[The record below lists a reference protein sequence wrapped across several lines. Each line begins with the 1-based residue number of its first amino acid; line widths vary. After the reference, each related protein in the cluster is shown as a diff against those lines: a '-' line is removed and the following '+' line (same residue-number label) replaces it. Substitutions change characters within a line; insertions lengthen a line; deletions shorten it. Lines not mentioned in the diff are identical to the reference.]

1 MNYGAIAFH
10 CGLKKAFLSLLIC
23 SAAMSAADS
32 APQSNKKEILNRA
45 RQRYYNLRQAGLIEY
60 QANIQPNWE
69 VLLTGVEANGFAMK
83 LLNGLHFSMSIDSAS
98 RFRMDHQAD
107 VTPPDQKSVDR
118 RETIFKQVDEAVSRF
133 VATWSIF
140 TLTSPFPDIENDYEA
155 KEVAGQYQFS
165 RQEGATHVLTITD
178 KDFMIIEIKASGA
191 GFNASLKP
199 VLEQT
204 TKGFI
209 LKGYAANYETLS
221 GRSTQV
227 KVRVDYQ
234 EIRGLQ
240 LPHKVGV
247 DVIYGGRPAQMEWL
261 FTDYQVKVR

>member
-1 MNYGAIAFH
+1 MNYARIAFH
-10 CGLKKAFLSLLIC
+10 CNLKKACLSLLIC
-23 SAAMSAADS
+23 SAAMSAADA
-32 APQSNKKEILNRA
+32 APQSDKREILNRA
-45 RQRYYNLRQAGLIEY
+45 RQRYYNLRQAGLIDY

-69 VLLTGVEANGFAMK
+69 VLLTGVEAKSFGMK

-98 RFRMDHQAD
+98 RLRMDHHAD

-118 RETIFKQVDEAVSRF
+118 REMIFKQVDESVSRF

-140 TLTSPFPDIENDYEA
+140 MLTSPFPDIENDYEA

-165 RQEGATHVLTITD
+165 HQEGANHVLTITD
-178 KDFMIIEIKASGA
+178 KDFMIIEIKVSGA

-199 VLEQT
+199 ILEQT
-204 TKGFI
+204 PRGLI

-234 EIRGLQ
+234 EISGLQ
-240 LPHKVGV
+240 LPRKVGV
-247 DVIYGGRPAQMEWL
+247 DVIYGGKPAQVEWL

>member
-1 MNYGAIAFH
+1 MNCAGIAFH
-10 CGLKKAFLSLLIC
+10 CDLKRAFLSLLIC
-23 SAAMSAADS
+23 AAAMSAADA
-32 APQSNKKEILNRA
+32 APQSDKKEILNRA
-45 RQRYYNLRQAGLIEY
+45 RQRYYNLRQAGLIEF
-60 QANIQPNWE
+60 QANLQPNWKL
-69 VLLTGVEANGFAMK
+69 LLTGVEANGFAMK

-98 RFRMDHQAD
+98 KFRMDHRAD

-118 RETIFKQVDEAVSRF
+118 CDMIFKEMDEAVSRF

-140 TLTSPFPDIENDYEA
+140 MLTSPFPGIENDYEA
-155 KEVAGQYQFS
+155 KEVAGQHQFS
-165 RQEGATHVLTITD
+165 HQEGATNVLTITD
-178 KDFMIIEIKASGA
+178 KDFMIIEIKVSGA

-204 TKGFI
+204 TRGFI
-209 LKGYAANYETLS
+209 LRGYAASYENSS

-234 EIRGLQ
+234 EISGLQ
-240 LPHKVGV
+240 LPRKVDV
-247 DVIYGGRPAQMEWL
+247 DVIYGGSPAQVEWL